1 MSAVAA
7 HGERRE
13 GDWDVGRDDR
23 NRGVIRRYCGVTQC
37 LYLCLSVFG
46 VTAGHVVRGVDVTLE
61 RELSLA
67 RELRDYKE
75 IAGQLLGTV
84 VLLITEIPVI
94 SSDLEVLGV

>member
-1 MSAVAA
+1 MYMRLAVLGIA
-7 HGERRE
+7 
-13 GDWDVGRDDR
+13 
-23 NRGVIRRYCGVTQC
+23 
-37 LYLCLSVFG
+37 
-46 VTAGHVVRGVDVTLE
+46 AGHVVRGVDVALE

-67 RELRDYKE
+67 GELRDYKE